1 MNRKL
6 FNGLLLLTVAT
17 GGVGTFT
24 SCKDTEQDFRN
35 DVEITQ
41 TDLSNQIQRL
51 RDLTD
56 LTFKN
61 NLDKEIQKLIDEGD
75 FATATELAQVKAG
88 LEALLNQRISDLTA
102 AYQAADQALK
112 AEILGQIATTL
123 SQLEDTLKSY
133 VDGKISDLLNN
144 QIKNLQ
150 DQVSALSKQISDA
163 AQKADDAFTLA
174 QNNAALI
181 TQLSA
186 DLADLQAQYG
196 ELSGELGQLQLE
208 VTALEEKYGEVIETL
223 NGVNDQLSELA
234 EQYATLSDDYE
245 TFKADYAAYVE
256 ATYIALN
263 GIREQLENFHNEVT
277 DMYYRLMQKMAK
289 YVSGITLNQVH
300 NAIFGSINLP
310 IDVQSNILT
319 NYYAMSDHNVMFP
332 GSSAWEYTTN
342 EGIFNDELSEELEA
356 IDAPTMQVMSADVKQ
371 LDALGKLYL
380 TVDPAERDF
389 EGLRLSIVNSRDEQV
404 LDELKLEKSD
414 HLLTMGNTR
423 SEHTSGLYE
432 AVATPRYTELNEEIA
447 KTSIKIEDGLLTE
460 FKDAIKN
467 HTKSDFV
474 DLAKVIYRQFSQDI
488 PAYCV
493 KCEWDDTELDETG
506 TEVVATKSVRSD
518 YKMAVTTFRPL
529 SYRSAWGF
537 GTEAQL
543 PTPTM
548 GYIKDIINRAFE
560 SIHSRL
566 QLGLDGITYTDIEIE
581 LNLNISIDPDTKID
595 INLGGSPVYDKDG
608 NLIGYLG
615 DEANITLGYT
625 PDGQQVVGPNGDA
638 LNSLVD
644 QIIKAIESSIEGDA
658 DTEGIAKQIADQV
671 NAEMEKMVK
680 DINSQLEGV
689 QSKIDNTLA
698 SIKDRIDKELNGRFG
713 RLSENLLDLYNS
725 LATRVNRFLKNPN
738 AYLQVMMAYMGQ
750 DGQIHHLSNDR
761 YDATPLQVG
770 NNMELF
776 ATSHNAEIIVP
787 SFKKYVAVVAAY
799 DANGNKS
806 VSAAKQANETEYFNE
821 ILPGDYQRIYLD
833 GSKLR
838 KGYTY
843 KIFYS
848 SVDYRGYT
856 SSQVYYVR
864 AY

>member
-35 DVEITQ
+35 HVEVTQ

-51 RDLTD
+51 RDLSD

-61 NLDKEIQKLIDEGD
+61 NLDNEIQKLIDAGD

-123 SQLEDTLKSY
+123 SQLEDTLKGY
-133 VDGKISDLLNN
+133 VDDKISDLVNN
-144 QIKNLQ
+144 QIKDLQ
-150 DQVSALSKQISDA
+150 NQIKSLSDQIGEVAD
-163 AQKADDAFTLA
+163 KADQALTIA
-174 QNNAALI
+174 QNNAAVI
-181 TQLSA
+181 AQLSA
-186 DLADLQAQYG
+186 DLAALEAQYG
-196 ELSGELGQLQLE
+196 ELSGALGALQAQ
-208 VTALEEKYGEVIETL
+208 VSGLEEKYGEVIETL
-223 NGVNDQLSELA
+223 NGINSQLSELA
-234 EQYATLSDDYE
+234 EQYANLNEDYQA
-245 TFKADYAAYVE
+245 FKADYEAYVE
-256 ATYIALN
+256 ATNNALN
-263 GIREQLENFHNEVT
+263 GIREEVENFRLEVE
-277 DMYYRLMQKMAK
+277 DMYARLMQKMAK

-310 IDVQSNILT
+310 IDVQTNILT

-342 EGIFNDELSEELEA
+342 DAIFNEELGEELEA
-356 IDAPTMQVMSADVKQ
+356 IEAPTMQVMSTDVKQ
-371 LDALGKLYL
+371 LDPLGKVYL
-380 TVDPAERDF
+380 TVNPAERDF
-389 EGLRLSIVNSRDEQV
+389 EGLRLAIVNSRDEQV
-404 LDELKLEKSD
+404 LDELQLEPSD
-414 HLLTMGNTR
+414 DLLTMGTTR
-423 SEHTSGLYE
+423 TASKSGLYS
-432 AVATPRYTELNEEIA
+432 AVAQPRYSELNEEIS
-447 KTSIKIEDGLLTE
+447 KTSIKIEDGLLTD

-474 DLAKVIYRQFSQDI
+474 ELAKVIYKQFSQDI

-493 KCEWDDTELDETG
+493 KCEWDDTELDENG
-506 TEVVATKSVRSD
+506 TEVAVTKSVRSD

-537 GTEAQL
+537 GTDAQL

-548 GYIKDIINRAFE
+548 GYIKDLIQRAFD

-566 QLGLDGITYTDIEIE
+566 QLGLNGISFEGIEIE
-581 LNLNISIDPDTKID
+581 LNLDITIDPDTKID
-595 INLGGSPVYDKDG
+595 INLGGSPVYDLDG

-625 PDGQQVVGPNGDA
+625 PEGQQVEGPNGDA

-644 QIIKAIESSIEGDA
+644 QIINAIKDSIEGVD
-658 DTEGIAKQIADQV
+658 DKDGIAKQIADQV
-671 NAEMEKMVK
+671 NEQMDKIVT

-689 QSKIDNTLA
+689 QSKINNTLT
-698 SIKDRIDKELNGRFG
+698 SIKDRIDQELNGRFG
-713 RLSENLLDLYNS
+713 RLTENLLDLYNS
-725 LATRVNRFLKNPN
+725 LATRVNNFLKNPN
-738 AYLQVMMAYMGQ
+738 AYLQVMMAYMGE

-761 YDATPLQVG
+761 TDATPLKVG

-806 VSAAKQANETEYFNE
+806 VSAAKQANEAEYLNE
-821 ILPGDYQRIYLD
+821 ILPGERQRIYLD

-848 SVDYRGYT
+848 SVDYRGFT